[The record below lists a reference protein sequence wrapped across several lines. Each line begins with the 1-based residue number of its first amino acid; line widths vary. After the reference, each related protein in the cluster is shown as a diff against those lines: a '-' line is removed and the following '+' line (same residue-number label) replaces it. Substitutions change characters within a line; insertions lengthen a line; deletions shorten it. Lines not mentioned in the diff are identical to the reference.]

1 MLANINECD
10 ECGGTYYPNDGH
22 SCYEYKKWQKAE
34 SALATKTRELE
45 VANSFLNK
53 AMRVIRNLDID
64 GVFLGAFDVC
74 GDKENEQVEVDD
86 LIEEFLA
93 YKEQK
98 DER

>member
-1 MLANINECD
+1 MSKCTNGEHLFIKGTTACCN
-10 ECGGTYYPNDGH
+10 CGASWVRH
-22 SCYEYKKWQKAE
+22 LKEELS
-34 SALATKTRELE
+34 TKTRELE